1 MNFKIVP
8 HFEEIFP
15 EENKENPLFYLLKI
29 PKELLLKSIGFCNT
43 YPLPNYY
50 NFFSDREVA
59 QDIYRRIEI
68 FKRGSDKDIEIISP
82 HSYLKLSELILSNIE
97 KFSVDGDK
105 SSNSELNLFKAFLV
119 LNSRFTEYNHDFQT
133 NQNKESFIN
142 FIVLQGFQLSEISM
156 FEDDKNE
163 FVKLIYATIYKVES
177 LLKFLS
183 TENLESI
190 KAEFIKSY
198 GLTNEKDFI
207 YNMKYLFA
215 TLFIAKLN
223 NQYLFTSQN
232 LSCFDLIKNISAT
245 KIIEDEDFTEL
256 KKTPIYFIDEDRF
269 SIVNFYFAV
278 DLFYRSA
285 KFRLQE
291 IFRENEI
298 KIDNFFSYYNKEFSE
313 NFLMR
318 NLLDDIFSKKFFTQK
333 NESKNEERNEPDYYI
348 NYNNTLL
355 IIENKDI
362 LISKSIKSAND
373 IETIENFLK
382 ERFLQSKKK
391 GVGIKQLVNSIE
403 FIYTQNF
410 KFDHTI
416 KYNHKIEIFPI
427 ILVHDRV
434 FESMGINYKLNNWFI
449 EELNLRNIKCNEK
462 FKIHPLTL
470 MDIDTLIL
478 WNHNIKDNFK
488 ILKDLLIA
496 HTKQLNELPKKSY
509 NNPKH
514 FTDYLQR
521 LLRPIS
527 ARETPFFIKPGEFSK
542 QFLDLLSNK
551 NV

>member
-183 TENLESI
+183 TENLELI

-198 GLTNEKDFI
+198 GLTNEKNFI

-223 NQYLFTSQN
+223 NQYIFTSQN

-245 KIIEDEDFTEL
+245 KITEDEDFTEL

-313 NFLMR
+313 NFLMK
-318 NLLDDIFSKKFFTQK
+318 NLLDDIFSKKFFIK
-333 NESKNEERNEPDYYI
+333 KIEYENEERNEPDYYI
-348 NYNNTLL
+348 NYNNTILL
-355 IIENKDI
+355 FENKDI

-373 IETIENFLK
+373 IGTIENFLK

-410 KFDHTI
+410 KFDNTI

-509 NNPKH
+509 NNPNH

>member
-15 EENKENPLFYLLKI
+15 GENKENPLFYLLKI

-50 NFFSDREVA
+50 NFFSDKEVA
-59 QDIYRRIEI
+59 KDIVKRIEI
-68 FKRGSDKDIEIISP
+68 FKRGSNRDIEIISP
-82 HSYLKLSELILSNIE
+82 HSYLKLSEIILSNIE
-97 KFSVDGDK
+97 KFTVDGDK
-105 SSNSELNLFKAFLV
+105 SSNSELNMFKVFLI
-119 LNSRFTEYNHDFQT
+119 LNSRFNEYNHDFQE

-183 TENLESI
+183 NKNLESI

-198 GLTNEKDFI
+198 GLNNERDFL

-223 NQYLFTSQN
+223 NQFIFTNQN

-245 KIIEDEDFTEL
+245 KITEDEDFTEL
-256 KKTPIYFIDEDRF
+256 KKTPIYFIDENRF

-291 IFRENEI
+291 IFKENEI

-313 NFLMR
+313 NFLMK
-318 NLLDDIFSKKFFTQK
+318 NLLDNIFSKKFYTK
-333 NESKNEERNEPDYYI
+333 KIEYEREEKNEPDYYI
-348 NYNNTLL
+348 NYNNTILL
-355 IIENKDI
+355 FENKDI
-362 LISKSIKSAND
+362 LINKSIKSAND
-373 IETIENFLK
+373 IETIDNFLK

-403 FIYTQNF
+403 IIYNKNFI
-410 KFDHTI
+410 FDNTI
-416 KYNHKIEIFPI
+416 KYNRKIEIFPI
-427 ILVHDRV
+427 LLVHDRI

-449 EELNLRNIKCNEK
+449 EELSLRNIKSGEK
-462 FKIHPLTL
+462 FKIHSLTL

-478 WNHNIKDNFK
+478 WNESIKDNFN
-488 ILKDLLIA
+488 ILKKLLIA
-496 HTKQLNELPKKSY
+496 HTKQLNEQPKKNY
-509 NNPKH
+509 NNPNH
-514 FTDYLQR
+514 FNNYLQR

-542 QFLDLLSNK
+542 QFLDLIVK
-551 NV
+551 

>member
-43 YPLPNYY
+43 YPLPTYN
-50 NFFSDREVA
+50 NFFSDKEIA
-59 QDIYRRIEI
+59 KNIAKRIGI

-97 KFSVDGDK
+97 KFTMDGDK

-183 TENLESI
+183 NKDLELT

-198 GLTNEKDFI
+198 GLNSEEDFL
-207 YNMKYLFA
+207 YNMKYFFA

-223 NQYLFTSQN
+223 NQFIFTSQN
-232 LSCFDLIKNISAT
+232 LSCFDLIKNIAAT
-245 KIIEDEDFTEL
+245 KITEDEDFTEL
-256 KKTPIYFIDEDRF
+256 KKTPIYFIDENRF

-291 IFRENEI
+291 IFKDNEI
-298 KIDNFFSYYNKEFSE
+298 KIENFFSFYNKEFSE
-313 NFLMR
+313 NFLMK
-318 NLLDDIFSKKFFTQK
+318 NLLDTIFSKKFYTK
-333 NESKNEERNEPDYYI
+333 KIEYESEEKNEPDYYL

-355 IIENKDI
+355 IFENKDV

-403 FIYTQNF
+403 FIYNQNF
-410 KFDHTI
+410 KFDNTI

-427 ILVHDRV
+427 LLVHDRV

-449 EELNLRNIKCNEK
+449 EELHLRNIKCNEK
-462 FKIHPLTL
+462 FKIHSLTL

-551 NV
+551 NR